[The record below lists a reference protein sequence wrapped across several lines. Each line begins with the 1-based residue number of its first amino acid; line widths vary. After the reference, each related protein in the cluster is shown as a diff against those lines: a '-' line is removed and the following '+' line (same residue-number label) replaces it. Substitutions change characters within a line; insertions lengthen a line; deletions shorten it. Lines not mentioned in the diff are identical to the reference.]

1 MTPRQNNCLGGD
13 CRARILTRNMTAPNH
28 PAPAWG
34 LYERLLPTE
43 IEAIHAAQPVAYLPW
58 GALEYHGK
66 HAAVGLDGLKAHG
79 LCVALAQ
86 AVGGLVLPPVYV
98 AANTIKT
105 APDLAHKRH
114 SLDFSENTLRL
125 LAREHFA
132 QLADESFRVVFTLC
146 GHVGQPH
153 YDIIKDEAA
162 KFNATATATRII
174 ATSETD
180 LIDKSVVIVNHAA
193 LGEVS
198 FLMHTDPDCVD
209 LSRLPADRVP
219 SLEQDAV
226 WGPDPREASAEKGAA
241 YTAAFVTAAAKLIN
255 TTLASV

>member
-1 MTPRQNNCLGGD
+1 MSATSSPEPR
-13 CRARILTRNMTAPNH
+13 
-28 PAPAWG
+28 WG
-34 LYERLLPTE
+34 RYERLMPAE
-43 IEAIHAAQPVAYLPW
+43 IEAIFAAQPVAYLPW
-58 GALEYHGK
+58 GALEYHGR

-86 AVGGLVLPPVYV
+86 SVGGLVLPAVYI

-105 APDLAHKRH
+105 LTDLGHARH
-114 SLDFSENTLRL
+114 SLNFSEETLRA
-125 LAREHFA
+125 LAREHFT
-132 QLADESFRVVFTLC
+132 QLADEKFRVVFTLC

-153 YDIIKDEAA
+153 YDIIKEEAR
-162 KFNATATATRII
+162 KFNATGSPTRII

-180 LIDKSVVIVNHAA
+180 LISKDIVIVNHAA

-219 SLEQDAV
+219 TLEQDAV
-226 WGPDPREASAEKGAA
+226 WGPDPRESSAAKGAT
-241 YTAAFVTAAAKLIN
+241 YTAAFVAAARELIHQQ
-255 TTLASV
+255 LGES